1 MRLRVLGSVV
11 VATAA
16 LLGSELVGI
25 GGLGT
30 ASATTL
36 GTVHSWGENNLG
48 QQGGNGLGN
57 VAAIA
62 GGRDHGLA
70 LIDGGVKAW
79 GDNSKGAVGDGSTA
93 SMRSAPV
100 QVSGLTAGATPGVT
114 AIATG
119 HYHSLALL
127 SDGSAKAWG
136 FGTAGQLGNGTFA
149 TKRAP
154 VTVMLNKTTR
164 LTGITKLAG
173 GRAHSLAI
181 VGGHVYAWGDNSY
194 GQLGNGTKTR
204 SA

>member
-1 MRLRVLGSVV
+1 MSAGCPADTTRGYPAKPPPVSRQPSSVFTLREGGRMRLRGLGSVV

-79 GDNSKGAVGDGSTA
+79 
-93 SMRSAPV
+93 
-100 QVSGLTAGATPGVT
+100 
-114 AIATG
+114 
-119 HYHSLALL
+119 
-127 SDGSAKAWG
+127 
-136 FGTAGQLGNGTFA
+136 
-149 TKRAP
+149 
-154 VTVMLNKTTR
+154 
-164 LTGITKLAG
+164 
-173 GRAHSLAI
+173 
-181 VGGHVYAWGDNSY
+181 
-194 GQLGNGTKTR
+194 
-204 SA
+204 